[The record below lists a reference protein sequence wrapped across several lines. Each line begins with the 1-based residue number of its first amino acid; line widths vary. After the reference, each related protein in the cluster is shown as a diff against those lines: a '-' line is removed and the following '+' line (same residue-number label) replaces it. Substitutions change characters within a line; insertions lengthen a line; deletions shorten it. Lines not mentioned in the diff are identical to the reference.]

1 MINLNIETCN
11 TLFDNFLKLTI
22 TGILIGSLHAQSLA
36 ASRVEQAL
44 SEVASSISSF
54 TPKPG
59 PQRAWL
65 LQLQIWLLLT
75 EVFLILDQPNG
86 AVLSLQE
93 ATNIFPLSH
102 HIMYTVT

>member
-1 MINLNIETCN
+1 M
-11 TLFDNFLKLTI
+11 
-22 TGILIGSLHAQSLA
+22 A

-44 SEVASSISSF
+44 SEVASSLSSF

-65 LQLQIWLLLT
+65 LQLQVWLLLT
-75 EVFLILDQPNG
+75 EVYLVLDQPNG

-102 HIMYTVT
+102 HIMYTVSSNNIIKQKIKDN